1 MSLIHRAV
9 SVCLSSESSEAGA
22 GTTETRGGDGT
33 REEGGDGLESDASAR
48 AAAGASAVGGD
59 ASRESDGLTAKER
72 ELQAKLTETTD
83 RMLRI
88 AAEFD
93 NTRKRWEK
101 ERQETR
107 AYAITEF
114 SRDLLPVIDAFDS
127 AMNAIEVSTLSLDT
141 EEGKRMSSI
150 TEGVRLVSKVF
161 LDALRKHGV
170 ERIPSKGEAF
180 NPMLHN
186 AVARTVDASVKQ
198 ETVVDEFVA
207 GYKIAD
213 RVLRTAMVRVATPD

>member
-1 MSLIHRAV
+1 MSGTAGGGD
-9 SVCLSSESSEAGA
+9 SGA
-22 GTTETRGGDGT
+22 G
-33 REEGGDGLESDASAR
+33 EGSAR
-48 AAAGASAVGGD
+48 
-59 ASRESDGLTAKER
+59 ER
-72 ELQAKLTETTD
+72 ELQAKLAETTD

-114 SRDLLPVIDAFDS
+114 ARDLLPVIDAFDN
-127 AMNAIEVSTLSLDT
+127 AMNAIEQSGATSDT
-141 EEGKRMSSI
+141 DEGKRMSSI
-150 TEGVRLVSKVF
+150 VDGVRMVSKVF

-170 ERIPSKGEAF
+170 ERIPAKGVAF
-180 NPMLHN
+180 NPMHHN
-186 AVARTVDASVKQ
+186 AVARTVDASLKQ
-198 ETVVDEFVA
+198 ETVVDEFAA
-207 GYKIAD
+207 GYTIAD

>member
-59 ASRESDGLTAKER
+59 ASHESDGLTAKER